1 MKEELKKEI
10 CGRVKKIRLAAC
22 GDIKG
27 SVKVFAE
34 KIGMNASTYRNYE
47 ENRVCIYA
55 LKQISQTTGVS
66 IDSIVFGGKTFDQEK
81 DLVEKLPVYRTEK
94 DRKLAEAVAA
104 SKWDSID
111 TISNA
116 IDLVKKGELIYSK
129 NKDIEH
135 MSVIISIG
143 KHNPA
148 LIDEEH
154 MTIINPEDLL
164 TSDEYGQL

>member
-10 CGRVKKIRLAAC
+10 CERVKKIRLAAC

-27 SVKVFAE
+27 SIKVFSA

-55 LKQISQTTGVS
+55 LKQISQATGVS
-66 IDSIVFGGKTFDQEK
+66 IDSIVFGGKTFNQEK
-81 DLVEKLPVYRTEK
+81 DLVEKLPVYRTGK

-104 SKWDSID
+104 SKWPNIE

-116 IDLVKKGELIYSK
+116 IEALREGRLIYAEDK
-129 NKDIEH
+129 NIEH
-135 MSVIISIG
+135 MTVIIGIG

-148 LIDEEH
+148 LIDSE
-154 MTIINPEDLL
+154 TTSIINPEDLVKP
-164 TSDEYGQL
+164 DEQL